1 MERGV
6 KMLVRILATAGLLG
20 LAVILFNPDF
30 RGTVVAMFK
39 GDVEASPIWKTNAE
53 YYREVS
59 FNEGGDDE
67 VSE

>member
-30 RGTVVAMFK
+30 RGTVVSMFR
-39 GDVEASPIWKTNAE
+39 GQVEQSPIWQSNAD
-53 YYREVS
+53 YYTEVM
-59 FNEGGDDE
+59 FEDGGDDE